1 MKKYTLESYARRLRE
16 AHLLVK
22 GQFPEIK
29 DTIITGLTF
38 NSKDVTPG
46 TLFICKGASF
56 REEYLVDAIQRG
68 AVCYVSETLYHSVD
82 APAILVSD
90 IRRSMPYLADL
101 YFGAPATQLHLTGVT
116 GTKGK
121 STTTYYLKSILDD
134 YLNSRNEPESAV
146 ISSIDTYDGVIRKES
161 RLTTPESVELM
172 RHFRNAVDSHIDF
185 LTMEVSS
192 QALKYNRV
200 DEITFDVGIFMNI
213 SEDHIS
219 PIEHPTMEDYFAS
232 KLRLFSQ
239 TRTALVCSDTD
250 RFEDVMEAAGESD
263 RVITFGTRE
272 GSDVYGYEIRKVGTE
287 THFRVRCDRFDEEFI
302 LTVPGLFN
310 VQNALAAIAAA
321 NIYGIPVEY
330 IRSGLYRAR
339 SKGRMESFTSEDGKI
354 IAIVDYAHNKLS
366 FETLFSSMKE
376 EYPDRSI
383 VAVFGCPGKKALV
396 RRKDLG
402 TIAGQYCKK
411 VYLCAE
417 DPGEEPVEEISRD
430 IAQYITCPVEMI
442 EDRGEAIRAA
452 IAAAEEPTLI
462 LITGKGDETRQKYG
476 NVYVDCKS
484 DIELTKEALGL

>member
-121 STTTYYLKSILDD
+121 STTTYYLKAILDD